1 MKKSSLLMPLC
12 MVVGASL
19 LLASSGCVG
28 YNLGSSLPPGVTS
41 ISIPVFIN
49 NANEPGLETI
59 VTGATI
65 QEFQRDG
72 SLKVLPKE
80 QANSILEVTIRKYE
94 LEPLRYRQDATTT
107 AKEYRLNLTA
117 DVVLRKLPGREIVV
131 NSTGVVGFTTFTA
144 LSDLPSAR
152 RVALPKAATDLGQ
165 RIVKCVVEYW

>member
-1 MKKSSLLMPLC
+1 MKRNSLLMKLST
-12 MVVGASL
+12 VVFASL
-19 LLASSGCVG
+19 LLTSGGCVG

-41 ISIPVFIN
+41 INIPVFIN

-107 AKEYRLNLTA
+107 AKEYRLTLTA
-117 DVVLRKLPGREIVV
+117 DVILRKLPSKEIVV
-131 NSTGVVGFTTFTA
+131 NSTGVIGFSTFTA

-152 RVALPKAATDLGQ
+152 RTALPKAASDLGQ